1 MATYRRS
8 KELMQEDAEKRARK
22 RRMLTGGQA
31 KLDKNKNNKLDAQ
44 DFKILRA
51 EKAKGRGMGLQDE
64 KVKPGKVM
72 KAKRGQA
79 LDKKAIEKLAKKKG
93 LPVPLASSTPG
104 ELKKGFFKAFGQF
117 PAVDKVKPSAGGK
130 GSGTTNLGNQRKK
143 GDPFLKRRMKLAG
156 LKQLGKVATGRLGAI
171 GAILGA
177 SAVGGNMAGR
187 KLEKV
192 LDERKAR
199 KRDTAKVKKMV
210 GGLIGKKAGKM
221 LGDKF
226 LKRRL
231 KVGASAGAVGATSFL
246 PNDERKARKRD
257 TAKVKKMGGGM
268 MNKVMKAKRGSGLD
282 LPVIKSIKP
291 EAKKNTTK
299 TNPNKKR
306 FSSMEEMRK
315 AKGFKP
321 GETPAEFNKR
331 KAMLKRSVEAA
342 KATRL
347 GKIIAPIALAGV
359 GAVQY
364 LKSKMKKEESMRD
377 RKKQPLK
384 MKDKMEK
391 NTVMEGS
398 KVAASK
404 VSPRMGG
411 GMMKRPMGYK
421 QGMPV
426 KGLSKGMSE
435 KGDDPRE
442 RTRGI
447 NKNPRRDF
455 KLKRKMSGG
464 QSKPGPS
471 NGSNITPFL
480 IEKDKKV
487 FVTPKKM
494 GGGMMNK
501 PMGYRSGKSVKV
513 KCKLGRNKP
522 TKMY

>member
-199 KRDTAKVKKMV
+199 KRDTAKVKKM
-210 GGLIGKKAGKM
+210 
-221 LGDKF
+221 
-226 LKRRL
+226 
-231 KVGASAGAVGATSFL
+231 
-246 PNDERKARKRD
+246 
-257 TAKVKKMGGGM
+257 GGGM

-411 GMMKRPMGYK
+411 GMMNTPMGY
-421 QGMPV
+421 
-426 KGLSKGMSE
+426 SKGMSE

-455 KLKRKMSGG
+455 TLKRKMAGR

-480 IEKDKKV
+480 LEKGEK
-487 FVTPKKM
+487 FGSYPQKKM
-494 GGGMMNK
+494 AGGMMNK

>member
-1 MATYRRS
+1 MGRSYQRSPELMKEDAERRS
-8 KELMQEDAEKRARK
+8 KKRKMGKPNDEGRK
-22 RRMLTGGQA
+22 ENGRMIGGQFYPKMLTGGQA

-72 KAKRGQA
+72 KAKRG
-79 LDKKAIEKLAKKKG
+79 
-93 LPVPLASSTPG
+93 
-104 ELKKGFFKAFGQF
+104 
-117 PAVDKVKPSAGGK
+117 
-130 GSGTTNLGNQRKK
+130 
-143 GDPFLKRRMKLAG
+143 
-156 LKQLGKVATGRLGAI
+156 
-171 GAILGA
+171 
-177 SAVGGNMAGR
+177 
-187 KLEKV
+187 
-192 LDERKAR
+192 
-199 KRDTAKVKKMV
+199 
-210 GGLIGKKAGKM
+210 
-221 LGDKF
+221 
-226 LKRRL
+226 
-231 KVGASAGAVGATSFL
+231 
-246 PNDERKARKRD
+246 
-257 TAKVKKMGGGM
+257 
-268 MNKVMKAKRGSGLD
+268 SGLD
-282 LPVIKSIKP
+282 LPVIKSVKP

-347 GKIIAPIALAGV
+347 GKIIAPIALTGV
-359 GAVQY
+359 AAAQY

-391 NTVMEGS
+391 
-398 KVAASK
+398 
-404 VSPRMGG
+404 RMGG
-411 GMMKRPMGYK
+411 GMMKKPMGYK

-426 KGLSKGMSE
+426 KGLSKGMSM
-435 KGDDPRE
+435 KGDDLREIRKTESMIGASESSPRE

-447 NKNPRRDF
+447 NKSP
-455 KLKRKMSGG
+455 KRKMAGR

-471 NGSNITPFL
+471 DSGMGPFL
-480 IEKDKKV
+480 ITRDKKV

>member
-1 MATYRRS
+1 MGRSYQRSPELMKEDAERRS
-8 KELMQEDAEKRARK
+8 KKRKMGKPNDEGRK
-22 RRMLTGGQA
+22 ENGRMIGGQFYPKMLTGGQA

-72 KAKRGQA
+72 KAKRG
-79 LDKKAIEKLAKKKG
+79 
-93 LPVPLASSTPG
+93 
-104 ELKKGFFKAFGQF
+104 
-117 PAVDKVKPSAGGK
+117 
-130 GSGTTNLGNQRKK
+130 
-143 GDPFLKRRMKLAG
+143 
-156 LKQLGKVATGRLGAI
+156 
-171 GAILGA
+171 
-177 SAVGGNMAGR
+177 
-187 KLEKV
+187 
-192 LDERKAR
+192 
-199 KRDTAKVKKMV
+199 
-210 GGLIGKKAGKM
+210 
-221 LGDKF
+221 
-226 LKRRL
+226 
-231 KVGASAGAVGATSFL
+231 
-246 PNDERKARKRD
+246 
-257 TAKVKKMGGGM
+257 
-268 MNKVMKAKRGSGLD
+268 SGLD
-282 LPVIKSIKP
+282 LPVIKSVKP

-347 GKIIAPIALAGV
+347 GKIIAPIALTGV
-359 GAVQY
+359 AAAQY

-391 NTVMEGS
+391 
-398 KVAASK
+398 
-404 VSPRMGG
+404 RMGG
-411 GMMKRPMGYK
+411 GMMKKPMGYRLGAAIGAIGAGAGAISAAALRANKRIADKAKAKKRDSKKVEKKMGVGMMRRPMGYK

-426 KGLSKGMSE
+426 KGLSKGMSM
-435 KGDDPRE
+435 KGDDLREIRKTESMIGASESSPRE

-447 NKNPRRDF
+447 NKSP
-455 KLKRKMSGG
+455 KRKMAGR

-471 NGSNITPFL
+471 DSGMGPFL
-480 IEKDKKV
+480 ITRDKKV

>member
-8 KELMQEDAEKRARK
+8 EELMKEDAEKRARK

-72 KAKRGQA
+72 KAKRG
-79 LDKKAIEKLAKKKG
+79 
-93 LPVPLASSTPG
+93 
-104 ELKKGFFKAFGQF
+104 
-117 PAVDKVKPSAGGK
+117 
-130 GSGTTNLGNQRKK
+130 
-143 GDPFLKRRMKLAG
+143 
-156 LKQLGKVATGRLGAI
+156 
-171 GAILGA
+171 
-177 SAVGGNMAGR
+177 
-187 KLEKV
+187 
-192 LDERKAR
+192 
-199 KRDTAKVKKMV
+199 
-210 GGLIGKKAGKM
+210 
-221 LGDKF
+221 
-226 LKRRL
+226 
-231 KVGASAGAVGATSFL
+231 
-246 PNDERKARKRD
+246 
-257 TAKVKKMGGGM
+257 
-268 MNKVMKAKRGSGLD
+268 SGLD
-282 LPVIKSIKP
+282 LPVIKSVKP

-347 GKIIAPIALAGV
+347 GKIIAPIALTGV
-359 GAVQY
+359 AAAQY

-391 NTVMEGS
+391 
-398 KVAASK
+398 
-404 VSPRMGG
+404 RMGG
-411 GMMKRPMGYK
+411 GMMKKPVGY
-421 QGMPV
+421 
-426 KGLSKGMSE
+426 SKGMSM
-435 KGDDPRE
+435 KGDDLREIRKTESMIGASESSPRE

-447 NKNPRRDF
+447 NKSP
-455 KLKRKMSGG
+455 KRKMAGR

-471 NGSNITPFL
+471 DSGMGPFL
-480 IEKDKKV
+480 IEKDKKF
-487 FVTPKKM
+487 FVIPKKMGGGMMKRYNTGGDANTMIKKSGIKDPKVILTAKFMKIKDRLTERDIKKAKSLVKGKM

>member
-1 MATYRRS
+1 MPRRVREKPEDFKKRMQQSGEAKERAKDNMYLTGGEAKSGRSYRRS
-8 KELMQEDAEKRARK
+8 PELMKEDAERRVRK
-22 RRMLTGGQA
+22 RRMLSGGQA
-31 KLDKNKNNKLDAQ
+31 KLDKNKNNRLDAQ

-72 KAKRGQA
+72 KAKRG
-79 LDKKAIEKLAKKKG
+79 
-93 LPVPLASSTPG
+93 
-104 ELKKGFFKAFGQF
+104 
-117 PAVDKVKPSAGGK
+117 
-130 GSGTTNLGNQRKK
+130 
-143 GDPFLKRRMKLAG
+143 
-156 LKQLGKVATGRLGAI
+156 
-171 GAILGA
+171 
-177 SAVGGNMAGR
+177 
-187 KLEKV
+187 
-192 LDERKAR
+192 
-199 KRDTAKVKKMV
+199 
-210 GGLIGKKAGKM
+210 
-221 LGDKF
+221 
-226 LKRRL
+226 
-231 KVGASAGAVGATSFL
+231 
-246 PNDERKARKRD
+246 
-257 TAKVKKMGGGM
+257 
-268 MNKVMKAKRGSGLD
+268 SGLD
-282 LPVIKSIKP
+282 LPVIKSVKP
-291 EAKKNTTK
+291 EAKKNPSK

-331 KAMLKRSVEAA
+331 KAMLRRSVEAA

-391 NTVMEGS
+391 
-398 KVAASK
+398 K
-404 VSPRMGG
+404 MGG
-411 GMMKRPMGYK
+411 GMMKYSEGGGATTSNKPQRLLKRFTPEE
-421 QGMPV
+421 
-426 KGLSKGMSE
+426 SKKMME
-435 KGDDPRE
+435 DPKRKE
-442 RTRGI
+442 RL
-447 NKNPRRDF
+447 K
-455 KLKRKMSGG
+455 KLMEAEKRKMAGR

-471 NGSNITPFL
+471 NGSNIGDSILF
-480 IEKDKKV
+480 KKGDKFMVIPKKMGGGMMQRPMGYKKGSPENPMKEERFQRTRQAAIAKV
-487 FVTPKKM
+487 IGKENVGDPRKVERPSKKM